1 MHQALIHRKQLFS
14 GDKTITQ
21 TDFVLKFTKS
31 LFSFQADIYKAVE
44 AARKAFELGS
54 AWRRMDA
61 SDRGRLINKF
71 ADLIERDAVY
81 IAVSSFVNF
90 LFQNTDKKVEVDWQ
104 PLKGIKINFSVSV
117 IFNHFKILSG
127 LHSCTVALESKYT
140 PSR

>member
-1 MHQALIHRKQLFS
+1 
-14 GDKTITQ
+14 
-21 TDFVLKFTKS
+21 
-31 LFSFQADIYKAVE
+31 
-44 AARKAFELGS
+44 
-54 AWRRMDA
+54 MDA